1 MEKIEQKKFN
11 LHFEL
16 LTTKETISFNLNQKK
31 LKPLVIEF
39 SFLNFYKKYLRN
51 IFYIKYAWIFTYK
64 F

>member
-39 SFLNFYKKYLRN
+39 SL
-51 IFYIKYAWIFTYK
+51 
-64 F
+64 

>member
-31 LKPLVIEF
+31 LKPLVIKF
-39 SFLNFYKKYLRN
+39 LFLNFYKKYLRN